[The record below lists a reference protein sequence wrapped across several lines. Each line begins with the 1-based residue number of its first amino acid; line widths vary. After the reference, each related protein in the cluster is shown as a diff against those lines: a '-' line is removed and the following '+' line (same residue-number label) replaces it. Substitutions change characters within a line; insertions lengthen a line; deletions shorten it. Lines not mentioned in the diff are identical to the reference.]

1 MQGKPIQLEL
11 LPGAIA
17 EMFAQCLASGQIT
30 AADRYGL
37 TAAILSADLDQEE
50 RQAIDRLL
58 RSIRH
63 GRVSPSDHIS
73 ASR

>member
-1 MQGKPIQLEL
+1 MKGKPIQLEL

-17 EMFAQCLASGQIT
+17 AMFAECLDSGQIT

-37 TAAILSADLDQEE
+37 AAAILAADLSHDE
-50 RQAIDRLL
+50 REAIDRLL

-63 GRVSPSDHIS
+63 GRIASSERIS